1 MKQFLILISAILVFA
16 SCNKSEDKPVST
28 QVKRTVIVYMSAENN
43 LSSFADMD
51 TTEMIAGSKNIGSDY
66 NFLAFL
72 DKATRSESPSIW
84 KYQDGKKELV
94 KQFDADFYNSDPEK
108 MYEIL
113 EWVKQNYPAKSY
125 GLVLWGHASGWEI
138 ESDTVA
144 VAENSPLRRA
154 YGRDTGDNSNSQD
167 NIGKW
172 INIPTLA
179 MVLNH
184 LSFRFDYIFCDCC
197 NMSNAETAYELRKST
212 DYLIASPAE
221 IPGKGAP
228 YNKITP
234 YLFDTSGTT
243 AYKNLIETYADD
255 YSSRVP
261 LALIKM
267 NEMENLANAT
277 RVILETLAP
286 TAEAELNLSGLM
298 YYDGSIMYRLR
309 VLYDMNDFLLQ
320 NASDNEYTQWKQA
333 LDRTVI
339 YKRIASTWTTAGHVN
354 FNDFTASEE
363 KYGGMSMYIPR
374 TFYDNYSY
382 SKNYNSTYHQM
393 QWYHAVSWNNYG
405 W

>member
-1 MKQFLILISAILVFA
+1 MKQFLILISAIFVFA

-28 QVKRTVIVYMSAENN
+28 QAKRTVIVYMSAENN
-43 LSSFADMD
+43 LSNFADMD
-51 TTEMIAGSKNIGSDY
+51 TTEMIVGSKSIGSDC

-72 DKATRSESPSIW
+72 DKATKSEKPSIW
-84 KYQDGKKELV
+84 KYQNGKKELV

-138 ESDTVA
+138 ESDTVE

-154 YGRDTGDNSNSQD
+154 YGRDTGDNSNSSG

-179 MVLNH
+179 LVLNH
-184 LSFRFDYIFCDCC
+184 LSFKFDYIFCDCC
-197 NMSNAETAYELRKST
+197 NMSNAETAFELRKST

-228 YNKITP
+228 YDKITP
-234 YLFDTSGTT
+234 YLFDTTGTT
-243 AYKNLIETYADD
+243 AYLNIIDIYADTYD
-255 YSSRVP
+255 SNEP

-298 YYDGSIMYRLR
+298 YYDGVRWEGLR
-309 VLYDMNDFLLQ
+309 VLFDMNDFLLQ
-320 NASDNEYTQWKQA
+320 NASDNEYTSWKQA
-333 LDRTVI
+333 FDRAVI
-339 YKRIASTWTTAGHVN
+339 YKRIASTWTTTGHIN
-354 FNDFTASEE
+354 FNDFTVSEE

-374 TFYDNYSY
+374 TFYDEYSY
-382 SKNYNSTYHQM
+382 SKHYNSTYHQM